1 MWRHTEL
8 YFSTPQHTKSCFT
21 VKLYVMKYEKYDGNK
36 EIATEADEVT
46 KRGWT
51 RFNALWTT
59 FAYIETYF
67 NSKCHG
73 IPDKNSALIN

>member
-46 KRGWT
+46 KRG
-51 RFNALWTT
+51 
-59 FAYIETYF
+59 
-67 NSKCHG
+67 
-73 IPDKNSALIN
+73 